1 MVAEQIMSDVV
12 PALKPRDYCN
22 TALSWMEVFKISH
35 LPVVQNQVFRGMVS
49 DTMIYDAN
57 TFDVPVAE
65 LKNNYIKAQVEP
77 HQHIL
82 EIINTFHKY
91 RLTALPVVKDEKMF
105 KGLITLPTLI
115 ESLSDLF
122 AADSPGSIII
132 LEIHAND
139 YSLSQIAQIVESN
152 EARILACYISNIPD
166 SMRMRVTL
174 KVNKNDLTSIIRT
187 FERYE
192 YEISASYSEEN
203 KIDDVIQDRFDSFMQ
218 YLDI

>member
-12 PALKPRDYCN
+12 PALKPKDYCN

-35 LPVVQNQVFRGMVS
+35 LPVVYNQNYHGLIS

-57 TFDVPVAE
+57 AFDVPVE
-65 LKNNYIKAQVEP
+65 SLKKNYINAQVEP

-82 EIINTFHKY
+82 EIINLFHKFS
-91 RLTALPVVKDEKMF
+91 LTALPVVKNEKIF

-115 ESLSDLF
+115 ESLSELF

-132 LEIHAND
+132 LEMHAND

-152 EARILACYISNIPD
+152 EARILACYVTNITD

-174 KVNKNDLTSIIRT
+174 KVNKDDLTSILRT

-192 YEISASYSEEN
+192 YEVSASYSEDD
-203 KIDDVIQDRFDSFMQ
+203 KMDDVIKDRFDSFMQ